1 MSRFFRREPEPR
13 RNTDEDF
20 DKMQYYTPRGIVP
33 ARVAEQQVQEAAI
46 NPATIQGNR
55 LYPHHYRNSEAN
67 GTSNFKPHEQRN
79 DPDNRQFYEVPINS
93 RINLAKPPASVE
105 RIRAVEENL
114 HRNDRGR
121 VVKNELNDPGVFRGV
136 VTGNRTTGENF
147 GLVGVTYHPEDRPR
161 ALRRAPMEPLD
172 REGRQFLRRFDDDA
186 ADPHRVTTWP
196 PRDED
201 ASELQA
207 YEERYKQ
214 VRRPR
219 PPQQQKLKQKVPNA
233 N

>member
-1 MSRFFRREPEPR
+1 MT
-13 RNTDEDF
+13 NEDSP
-20 DKMQYYTPRGIVP
+20 KLARQYYTPRGIVP
-33 ARVAEQQVQEAAI
+33 ARVAEKQVQEAPI

-55 LYPHHYRNSEAN
+55 LYPHHYRNSEAV

-93 RINLAKPPASVE
+93 RINLAKPPARVD
-105 RIRAVEENL
+105 RIRVVETDL
-114 HRNDRGR
+114 HSNDRGR

-147 GLVGVTYHPEDRPR
+147 GLVGVTYRPEDRPR

-186 ADPHRVTTWP
+186 ADPH
-196 PRDED
+196 
-201 ASELQA
+201 
-207 YEERYKQ
+207 
-214 VRRPR
+214 
-219 PPQQQKLKQKVPNA
+219 
-233 N
+233 

>member
-1 MSRFFRREPEPR
+1 MYLQ
-13 RNTDEDF
+13 
-20 DKMQYYTPRGIVP
+20 QYYTPRGTVP

-46 NPATIQGNR
+46 NPATIRGAR
-55 LYPHHYRNSEAN
+55 LYPHEYRNGEENS
-67 GTSNFKPHEQRN
+67 TRNFEPFEQRN
-79 DPDNRQFYEVPINS
+79 DPENRQFYEVPINS
-93 RINLAKPPASVE
+93 RINLAKPPASAE
-105 RIRAVEENL
+105 RIRVTETQL
-114 HRNDRGR
+114 HHNDRGR
-121 VVKNELNDPGVFRGV
+121 VVKNELNNPGAIRGV
-136 VTGNRTTGENF
+136 VTGNHTTGENF

-161 ALRRAPMEPLD
+161 ALRRAPIEPLD

-219 PPQQQKLKQKVPNA
+219 PPQQQKAKQRAPNT